1 MTLVR
6 RLAGWPAHAVLAV
19 YTLLVMGPFVWMV
32 ASSLKDRR
40 TLFTRPFAWP
50 SDPQFDNYV
59 RAWDQGVGRYMLN
72 SLFVTAVTVVLIL
85 LCSGLAAYAFAR
97 LRFRGRTL
105 LYALIV
111 AGYAVPIHTVLVPLY
126 RMLDAAGMLNSYP
139 GLIFPYV
146 AFGIPFS
153 IILLYAFFL
162 EFPTELEEAARL
174 DGCRTWAM
182 LWHVV
187 LPLSLPAMASVAIF
201 QGVFVWNEFIL
212 ALLIVSD
219 EGKKTL
225 PLGLVS
231 FRGEHANDWGALM
244 AGVTMATAPLLLL
257 YLVLQRHFIRS
268 MAGIGK

>member
-1 MTLVR
+1 MKLVR
-6 RLAGWPAHAVLAV
+6 RLAGWPAYVLLGLYALFV
-19 YTLLVMGPFVWMV
+19 IGPFAWMI

-40 TLFTRPFAWP
+40 AIFTRPFAWP
-50 SDPQFDNYV
+50 DDPQFDNYV
-59 RAWDQGVGRYMLN
+59 RAWDQGVGRYLSN
-72 SLFVTAVTVVLIL
+72 SLVITAITVLLVL

-97 LRFRGRTL
+97 LRFPGRKL

-182 LWHVV
+182 LRHIV
-187 LPLSLPAMASVAIF
+187 LPLSLPALSSVAIF
-201 QGVFVWNEFIL
+201 QGVFIWNEFIL
-212 ALLIVSD
+212 ALLVISD
-219 EGKKTL
+219 ESKKTL
-225 PLGLVS
+225 PLGLVA
-231 FRGEHANDWGALM
+231 FRGEYANDWGAMM
-244 AGVTMATAPLLLL
+244 AAVTMATAPLLIL

-268 MAGIGK
+268 LAGIGK